1 MEEHPPHDLFS
12 PLLNSNLLMGPF
24 LLTARLF
31 TTGVF
36 VFYILDELHTTRAT
50 GALIYLAMAIQLVG
64 ITLVAVG
71 YKTRF
76 AALLLATY
84 SIVTAI
90 LFNGTK
96 GWSGLFMTHMLKDL
110 AIASG
115 FLFLFAYG
123 GGPISVDRP
132 PAGGKPAGILGNNVL
147 MGLLLL
153 VGRVMAAVLFLYYG
167 TFKILHTPQMQA
179 YMVKHNSS
187 VPTELIYLAIFTQIV
202 PPALVL
208 LGYKTRYGALALAG
222 FCIIATSLFH
232 AEFGNHAEVEQF
244 LLDFAI
250 AGGLLFMFAYGPGP
264 FSVDARL
271 SRAGSAGKPALVV
284 EKGALSVAR

>member
-1 MEEHPPHDLFS
+1 MEENPPRDLFYPILS
-12 PLLNSNLLMGPF
+12 SELLMGPF

-36 VFYILDELHTTRAT
+36 VFYILDELHTARPA
-50 GALIYLAMAIQLVG
+50 GLPMYLAMSIQLICSVL
-64 ITLVAVG
+64 IAIG
-71 YKTRF
+71 YKTRP
-76 AALLLATY
+76 AALLLAAYCIATT
-84 SIVTAI
+84 VM
-90 LFNGTK
+90 FNGK
-96 GWSGLFMTHMLKDL
+96 AAWGGLFMTHMLKDL
-110 AIASG
+110 AVASG
-115 FLFLFAYG
+115 LLFMFAYG
-123 GGPISVDRP
+123 PGPLSIDGRASNKRE
-132 PAGGKPAGILGNNVL
+132 GILTNTAF
-147 MGLLLL
+147 MGLLLFA
-153 VGRVMAAVLFLYYG
+153 GRVMAAVLFLYYG

-187 VPTELIYLAIFTQIV
+187 VPTNLIYLAIVTQII

-208 LGYKTRYGALALAG
+208 LGYKTRYGALALSG

-264 FSVDARL
+264 FSLDARFD
-271 SRAGSAGKPALVV
+271 RAHAVAKQQLAV
-284 EKGALSVAR
+284 EKGGMSVAR